1 MTRSRTP
8 SPSVSARSNSAVTS
22 CSLVVSIATP
32 VARPPALRIAATS
45 TSTFSGV
52 RPATKTC
59 RPSRASR
66 SHRAPPSP
74 ARGPTP
80 TTMAFVSMVTFS
92 SDPDRHALQLRVVME
107 GLESL
112 LAPDAALLV
121 AAEGGLDAAR
131 HPLVHVDLPGLEAG
145 GHAMGAGQVARP
157 DTGGEPV
164 GRVVG
169 GPDRVVLVG
178 ERHHGHDRAKDLLA
192 RDAHVVP
199 DTGIDRRRHEPTARE
214 RGIVGQR
221 AARHRG
227 GALR

>member
-8 SPSVSARSNSAVTS
+8 SPSVSARSNSAITS

-45 TSTFSGV
+45 ASTFSGV

-92 SDPDRHALQLRVVME
+92 SDPDRHALQLRVVMQ
-107 GLESL
+107 GLQAL
-112 LAPDAALLV
+112 LASDAALLV

-131 HPLVHVDLPGLEAG
+131 HPLVHVDLPRLEPG
-145 GHAMGAGQVARP
+145 GHAVGAGQVARP
-157 DTGGEPV
+157 DAGGEAV
-164 GRVVG
+164 RRVVRG
-169 GPDRVVLVG
+169 TDCLVLVG
-178 ERHHGHDRAKDLLA
+178 EGHHGHDRAEDLLA

-199 DTGIDRRRHEPTARE
+199 YPGIDGRQDEPTPRERRVVRQRTGRRR
-214 RGIVGQR
+214 
-221 AARHRG
+221 G
-227 GALR
+227 G